1 MKEKHGEFLF
11 PYQSENVEKVREFP
25 SQGKTRK
32 ISRISQGRKTLYII
46 NIYQGIFPDGQRGK
60 ERRA

>member
-1 MKEKHGEFLF
+1 MREKHGEFLF

-32 ISRISQGRKTLYII
+32 ISRISQGRKMVPPKGG
-46 NIYQGIFPDGQRGK
+46 NIDIFPDGQRGK